1 MGREKTAAEVL
12 SFIERS
18 PSCYHVI
25 ENLANALAGA
35 GYTQLRE
42 EDRWKVSAG
51 GRYFVTRNGSSLI
64 AFRVPENPAGFH
76 IIASHSDSP
85 TFRLKSRPEMG
96 KGYYTRLNIEKYG
109 GMLCSTWF
117 DRPLSVAG
125 RILVKEGGRILAK
138 TVHLDRDLLMIPSL
152 AIHMNRKA
160 NEGVPINVQTD
171 MLPVLCEGTSPGKM
185 RELIAGA
192 AGVSPEDILGDDLF
206 LVNRQ
211 KGCFWG
217 ASEEFIASPKLDDL
231 ECGFTAFLGFL
242 GADSADAS
250 CAKGLSGAVSADI
263 ARAGAAA
270 SRRQSMPVYCIFDN
284 EEVGSTTKQGAAS
297 TFLPDTLRRVN
308 AALGRDDEDYHRMVA
323 RSFMV
328 SADNAHA
335 LHPNAESKADPVN
348 RPRMNGGIVMKFS
361 ANQKYTTDGMSEAVF
376 RMICEENGIPYQI
389 FTNRSDMTGGS
400 TLGSISNTQVSLNTV
415 DIGLAQLAMHSS
427 YESAG
432 AKDPAYLA
440 AFARAFF
447 GSEVF
452 FD

>member
-242 GADSADAS
+242 GADTAEGGRAE
-250 CAKGLSGAVSADI
+250 GL
-263 ARAGAAA
+263 
-270 SRRQSMPVYCIFDN
+270 SMPVYCIFDN

-400 TLGSISNTQVSLNTV
+400 TLGNISNTQVSLNTV

-427 YESAG
+427 YETAG
-432 AKDPAYLA
+432 TADPDYMVRALA
-440 AFARAFF
+440 AFYGTDVRARGDGDFELVSARE
-447 GSEVF
+447 G
-452 FD
+452 

>member
-1 MGREKTAAEVL
+1 MEKDKTAAQVL
-12 SFIERS
+12 SFIEKS
-18 PSCYHVI
+18 PSCFHVI
-25 ENLANALAGA
+25 HNLADMLLEA
-35 GYTQLRE
+35 GYTALRE
-42 EDRWKVSAG
+42 EERWNLTACGK
-51 GRYFVTRNGSSLI
+51 YFVTRNGSSLI
-64 AFRVPENPAGFH
+64 AFRVPEGAAGFH
-76 IIASHSDSP
+76 IIASHCDSP
-85 TFRLKSRPEMG
+85 TFRIKNRPEMG
-96 KGYYTRLNIEKYG
+96 RGYYTKLNIEKYG

-125 RILVKEGGRILAK
+125 RLLVRENGRIAQKL
-138 TVHLDRDLLMIPSL
+138 VDLDRDLLMIPSL

-160 NEGVPINVQTD
+160 NDGVPINVQTD
-171 MLPVLCEGTSPGKM
+171 MLPVLCEGPSQGKM
-185 RELIAGA
+185 RELAAEA

-211 KGCFWG
+211 KGTFWG

-231 ECGFTAFLGFL
+231 ECAFTTFLGFL
-242 GADSADAS
+242 AAGKSAGADAAAAG
-250 CAKGLSGAVSADI
+250 C
-263 ARAGAAA
+263 GAAA
-270 SRRQSMPVYCIFDN
+270 AASACGQCMPVYCVFDN

-297 TFLPDTLRRVN
+297 TFLSDTLMRANR
-308 AALGRDDEDYHRMVA
+308 ALGGDEESYHMAVA

-335 LHPNAESKADPVN
+335 LHPNAEQKADPVN

-376 RMICEENGIPYQI
+376 RTICEENQIPYQV
-389 FTNRSDMTGGS
+389 FTNRSDMLGGS
-400 TLGSISNTQVSLNTV
+400 TLGNIANTQVSLNTV

-440 AFARAFF
+440 AFAEAFF
-447 GSEVF
+447 RSGVF
-452 FD
+452 FG